1 VSTEGEESNVNDLER
16 QLTDYIA
23 AHEQDSI
30 DLLRDL
36 VNCDSGTYNKDEAD
50 RASGILANAI
60 GGLGFD
66 VEQVPQEKFGAHVVA
81 RKRGTGDRNLL
92 FVGHFDTVFPA
103 GTVAERPFTI
113 DGDRATGPGVYDM
126 KGGLVVLLA
135 ALSALKEANA
145 PVWNDVN
152 MTVIFNSDEEILSPT
167 SSPIIEAEAKKADT
181 SCILEPARPGGEY
194 TFQRKGAGLYK
205 MTTHGR
211 AAHSGG
217 QPEKGR
223 SAVEELAQKIIRL
236 HELIN
241 FDTGTTVNVGV
252 IRGGMRPNVVAEQAE
267 CEFDL
272 RVYTH
277 AEREKAEKRFQEIVD
292 MQFVPD
298 TTTELSGSMMFPPV
312 EFNERNEKLFGLV
325 KESGNKL
332 GLDLKSIVT
341 GGGSDG
347 NVTGQHTLLMDGMGV
362 EGDGAHSD
370 REFIYLPSIV
380 RRASVLALFL
390 NAWPDRIDTI

>member
-1 VSTEGEESNVNDLER
+1 MTPDEKKMIES
-16 QLTDYIA
+16 IA
-23 AHEQDSI
+23 AREQHWI
-30 DLLRDL
+30 DLLEQL
-36 VNCDSGTYNKDEAD
+36 VNCDSGTWNKEESD
-50 RASGILANAI
+50 RCSDILAAAI
-60 GGLGFD
+60 GELGFE
-66 VEQVPQEKFGAHVVA
+66 VEQLPQEKVGAHVVA
-81 RKRGTGDRNLL
+81 RKPGTGDLSLL

-103 GTVAERPFTI
+103 GTVAKRPFTI

-135 ALSALKEANA
+135 ALTALKESDAK
-145 PVWNDVN
+145 VWNEVN
-152 MTVIFNSDEEILSPT
+152 LTVIFNSDEEVLSPT
-167 SSPIIEAEAKKADT
+167 SSPIIAAEAKKVDT
-181 SCILEPARPGGEY
+181 SCILEPARAGGEY

-205 MTTHGR
+205 MTVKGR

-217 QPEKGR
+217 APEKGR
-223 SAVEELAQKIIRL
+223 SAVEELSQKIIRL

-252 IRGGMRPNVVAEQAE
+252 IRGGIRPNVVAEEAE

-277 AEREKAEKRFQEIVD
+277 DEREKAEKRFQEIVE

-298 TTTELSGSMMFPPV
+298 TTTELTGGMMFPPV
-312 EFNERNEKLFGLV
+312 EHSERNEKLFGVV
-325 KESGNKL
+325 KDAGKKL
-332 GLDLKSIVT
+332 GLDLPSVVT

-347 NVTGQHTLLMDGMGV
+347 NVTGQYTLLMDGMGV

-370 REFIYLPSIV
+370 REFIVLSSVV
-380 RRASVLALFL
+380 RRAQVLTLFL
-390 NAWPDRIDTI
+390 NDWPGRVGDI

>member
-1 VSTEGEESNVNDLER
+1 MNELEQ

-23 AHEQDSI
+23 SREQGWI

-50 RASGILANAI
+50 RCSGILAREI
-60 GGLGFD
+60 GNLGFE

-81 RKRGTGDRNLL
+81 RKKGTGDRNLL

-113 DGDRATGPGVYDM
+113 NDDIATGPGVYDM
-126 KGGLVVLLA
+126 KGGLVILLA

-145 PVWNDVN
+145 KIWNEVN
-152 MTVIFNSDEEILSPT
+152 LTVIFNSDEEILSPT

-205 MTTHGR
+205 MTVHGR

-217 QPEKGR
+217 APEKGR

-236 HELIN
+236 HEMIN
-241 FDTGTTVNVGV
+241 FETGTTVNVGV
-252 IRGGMRPNVVAEQAE
+252 IRGGLRPNVVAEKAE
-267 CEFDL
+267 AEFDL

-298 TTTELSGSMMFPPV
+298 TSTELSGGMMFPPV
-312 EFNERNEKLFGLV
+312 EHSERNEQLFGLV
-325 KESGNKL
+325 KEAGNKL
-332 GLDLKSIVT
+332 GLDLQSIIT

-347 NVTGQHTLLMDGMGV
+347 NVTGQHTLLIDGMGV

-370 REFIYLPSIV
+370 REFIYLSSVV
-380 RRASVLALFL
+380 RRAKVLALFL
-390 NAWPDRIDTI
+390 NDWPERIGEI

>member
-1 VSTEGEESNVNDLER
+1 MKGAEMNELE
-16 QLTDYIA
+16 QKMTDYIA
-23 AHEQDSI
+23 SREQDWI
-30 DLLRDL
+30 DLLREL

-50 RASGILANAI
+50 RASGILAKAI
-60 GGLGFD
+60 GDLGFE
-66 VEQVPQEKFGAHVVA
+66 VEQVPQEKYGAHVVA
-81 RKRGTGDRNLL
+81 RKKGTGDRSLL
-92 FVGHFDTVFPA
+92 FVGHFDTVFPE
-103 GTVAERPFTI
+103 GTVAKRPFTI

-135 ALSALKEANA
+135 TLSALKEANA
-145 PVWNDVN
+145 KVWNEVN
-152 MTVIFNSDEEILSPT
+152 LTVIFNSDEEILSPT
-167 SSPIIEAEAKKADT
+167 SSPLIEAEAKKADT

-205 MTTHGR
+205 MTVHGR

-217 QPEKGR
+217 APEKGR
-223 SAVEELAQKIIRL
+223 SAVEELSQKIIRL
-236 HELIN
+236 HEMIN

-252 IRGGMRPNVVAEQAE
+252 IRGGLRPNVVAEQAE
-267 CEFDL
+267 AEFDL

-277 AEREKAEKRFQEIVD
+277 AEREKAEARFQEIID

-298 TTTELSGSMMFPPV
+298 TTTEWSGGMMFPPV
-312 EFNERNEKLFGLV
+312 EYSERNEKLFGVV
-325 KESGNKL
+325 KDAGKKL
-332 GLDLKSIVT
+332 GLDLPSIVT

-370 REFIYLPSIV
+370 REFIVLSSVV
-380 RRASVLALFL
+380 RRAQVLALFL
-390 NAWPDRIDTI
+390 NDWPERIGEI

>member
-1 VSTEGEESNVNDLER
+1 MSPDEQKMLDF
-16 QLTDYIA
+16 IA
-23 AHEQDSI
+23 SREPEWI
-30 DLLRDL
+30 DLLEHL

-60 GGLGFD
+60 GSLGFE
-66 VEQVPQEKFGAHVVA
+66 VEQLPQENVGAHVVA
-81 RKRGTGDRNLL
+81 RKKGTGDKSLL

-113 DGDRATGPGVYDM
+113 DGDRATGPGIYDM
-126 KGGLVVLLA
+126 KGGLVVLIA
-135 ALSALKEANA
+135 ALSALRDANA
-145 PVWNDVN
+145 KIWDEVN
-152 MTVIFNSDEEILSPT
+152 LTVIFNSDEEILSPT
-167 SSPIIEAEAKKADT
+167 SSSIITEEAKKAHT
-181 SCILEPARPGGEY
+181 SCVLEPARAGGEY

-205 MTTHGR
+205 MSVRGR

-217 QPEKGR
+217 APEKGR

-236 HELIN
+236 HEMIN
-241 FDTGTTVNVGV
+241 FDTGTTVNVGM
-252 IRGGMRPNVVAEQAE
+252 IRGGIRPNVVAEQAE

-277 AEREKAEKRFQEIVD
+277 AEREKAEQRFQEIVD

-298 TTTELSGSMMFPPV
+298 TTTELTGGMMFPPV
-312 EFNERNEKLFGLV
+312 EHSERNEQLFGVV
-325 KESGNKL
+325 KDAGKKL
-332 GLDLKSIVT
+332 GLDLQSIVT

-347 NVTGQHTLLMDGMGV
+347 NVTGQYTLLMDGMGV

-370 REFIYLPSIV
+370 REFIVLSSIV
-380 RRASVLALFL
+380 RRAQVLALFL
-390 NAWPDRIDTI
+390 NDWPDRIDEIQASSQNH

>member
-1 VSTEGEESNVNDLER
+1 MTPEE
-16 QLTDYIA
+16 QQMTDYIA
-23 AHEQDSI
+23 SREQDWI
-30 DLLRDL
+30 DLLREL
-36 VNCDSGTYNKDEAD
+36 VNCDSGTYNKAEAD
-50 RASGILANAI
+50 RASGVLAKAI
-60 GGLGFD
+60 GDLGFE
-66 VEQVPQEKFGAHVVA
+66 VEQHPQEQFGAHVVA
-81 RKRGTGDRNLL
+81 RKKGTGDRSLL

-103 GTVAERPFTI
+103 GTVSQRPFTI

-145 PVWNDVN
+145 KVWNEVN
-152 MTVIFNSDEEILSPT
+152 LTVIFNSDEEILSPT

-205 MTTHGR
+205 MTVHGR

-217 QPEKGR
+217 APEKGR
-223 SAVEELAQKIIRL
+223 SAVEELSQKIIRL
-236 HELIN
+236 HEMIN

-252 IRGGMRPNVVAEQAE
+252 IRGGLRPNVVAEQAE
-267 CEFDL
+267 AEFDL

-277 AEREKAEKRFQEIVD
+277 AEREKAETRFQEIMD

-298 TTTELSGSMMFPPV
+298 TTTEWSGGMMFPPV
-312 EFNERNEKLFGLV
+312 EYSERNEKLFGVV
-325 KESGNKL
+325 KDAGKKL
-332 GLDLKSIVT
+332 GLDLPSIVT

-370 REFIYLPSIV
+370 REFIVLSSVV
-380 RRASVLALFL
+380 RRAQVLTLFL
-390 NAWPDRIDTI
+390 NDWPERIGEI

>member
-1 VSTEGEESNVNDLER
+1 MKGAEMNELE
-16 QLTDYIA
+16 QKMTDYIA
-23 AHEQDSI
+23 SREQDWI
-30 DLLRDL
+30 DLLREL

-50 RASGILANAI
+50 RASGILAKAI
-60 GGLGFD
+60 GDLGFE
-66 VEQVPQEKFGAHVVA
+66 VEQVPQEKYGAHVVA
-81 RKRGTGDRNLL
+81 RKKGTGDRSLL
-92 FVGHFDTVFPA
+92 FVGHFDTVFPE
-103 GTVAERPFTI
+103 GTVAKRPFTI

-135 ALSALKEANA
+135 TLSALKEANA
-145 PVWNDVN
+145 KVWNEVN
-152 MTVIFNSDEEILSPT
+152 LTVIFNSDEEILSPT

-205 MTTHGR
+205 MTVHGR

-217 QPEKGR
+217 APEKGR
-223 SAVEELAQKIIRL
+223 SAVEELSQKIIRL
-236 HELIN
+236 HEMIN

-252 IRGGMRPNVVAEQAE
+252 IRGGLRPNVVAEQAE
-267 CEFDL
+267 AEFDL

-277 AEREKAEKRFQEIVD
+277 AEREKAEARFQEIID

-298 TTTELSGSMMFPPV
+298 TTTEWSGGMMFPPV
-312 EFNERNEKLFGLV
+312 EYSERNEKLFGVV
-325 KESGNKL
+325 KDAGKKL
-332 GLDLKSIVT
+332 GLDLPSIVT

-370 REFIYLPSIV
+370 REFIVLSSVV
-380 RRASVLALFL
+380 RRAQVLALFL
-390 NAWPDRIDTI
+390 NDWPERIGEI

>member
-1 VSTEGEESNVNDLER
+1 MNPLEQQMTE
-16 QLTDYIA
+16 YIKSR
-23 AHEQDSI
+23 EQDWI

-36 VNCDSGTYNKDEAD
+36 VNCDSGTYNKPEVD
-50 RASGILANAI
+50 RCSGILAKAI
-60 GGLGFD
+60 GDLGFEF
-66 VEQVPQEKFGAHVVA
+66 EQVPQENLGAHVVA
-81 RKRGTGDRNLL
+81 RKPGTGDKSLL

-135 ALSALKEANA
+135 ALSALKEADA
-145 PVWNDVN
+145 KVWNETN
-152 MTVIFNSDEEILSPT
+152 LTVIFNSDEEILSPT
-167 SSPIIEAEAKKADT
+167 SSPIITEEAKKADT
-181 SCILEPARPGGEY
+181 SCILEPARAGGEY

-205 MTTHGR
+205 MTVHGR

-217 QPEKGR
+217 APEKGR
-223 SAVEELAQKIIRL
+223 SAVEELSQKIIRL
-236 HELIN
+236 HEMIN

-252 IRGGMRPNVVAEQAE
+252 IRGGIRPNVVAEQAE

-277 AEREKAEKRFQEIVD
+277 AEREKAEKRFQEIVE
-292 MQFVPD
+292 MQFIPD

-312 EFNERNEKLFGLV
+312 EYNERNEKLFGVV
-325 KESGNKL
+325 KDAGKKL
-332 GLDLKSIVT
+332 GLDLPSIVT

-347 NVTGQHTLLMDGMGV
+347 NVTGQYTLLMDGMGV

-370 REFIYLPSIV
+370 REFIVLSSVV
-380 RRASVLALFL
+380 RRAQVLALFL
-390 NAWPDRIDTI
+390 NDWPDRIEGI

>member
-1 VSTEGEESNVNDLER
+1 MSISQMEQQMAS
-16 QLTDYIA
+16 YIQSR
-23 AHEQDSI
+23 EQDWI
-30 DLLRDL
+30 DLLEEL
-36 VNCDSGTYNKDEAD
+36 VNCDSGTYNKDEAN
-50 RASGILANAI
+50 RASGILAKAI
-60 GGLGFD
+60 GDLGFE
-66 VEQVPQEKFGAHVVA
+66 VEQVPQEKFGSHVVA
-81 RKRGTGDRNLL
+81 RKAGTGDRSLL

-135 ALSALKEANA
+135 AFNALKEAGA
-145 PVWNDVN
+145 KVWDEVN
-152 MTVIFNSDEEILSPT
+152 ITVIFNSDEEILSPT
-167 SSPIIEAEAKKADT
+167 SSPLIEAEAKKVDT

-194 TFQRKGAGLYK
+194 TFQRKGAGIYK

-217 QPEKGR
+217 APEKGR

-252 IRGGMRPNVVAEQAE
+252 IRGGMRPNVVAERAE

-277 AEREKAEKRFQEIVD
+277 DEREKAEKRFQEIVD

-298 TTTELSGSMMFPPV
+298 TTTELSGGMMFPPV
-312 EFNERNEKLFGLV
+312 EHSPRNEKLFGLI
-325 KESGNKL
+325 KEAGNKL
-332 GLDLKSIVT
+332 GLDLQSVVT

-347 NVTGQHTLLMDGMGV
+347 NVTGQHTLLIDGMGV

-370 REFIYLPSIV
+370 REFIVLSSVV
-380 RRASVLALFL
+380 RRAQVLALFL
-390 NAWPDRIDTI
+390 NEWPERIGDL

>member
-1 VSTEGEESNVNDLER
+1 M
-16 QLTDYIA
+16 TDYISSR
-23 AHEQDSI
+23 EQDWI

-50 RASGILANAI
+50 RASSILAKAI
-60 GGLGFD
+60 GELGFEVD
-66 VEQVPQEKFGAHVVA
+66 QHPQEKFGNHVVA
-81 RKRGTGDRNLL
+81 RKQGTGDRNLL

-145 PVWNDVN
+145 KVWNEVN
-152 MTVIFNSDEEILSPT
+152 LTVIFNSDEEILSPT
-167 SSPIIEAEAKKADT
+167 SSPLIEAEAKKADT
-181 SCILEPARPGGEY
+181 SCILEPARAGGEY

-205 MTTHGR
+205 MTVHGR

-217 QPEKGR
+217 APEKGR

-252 IRGGMRPNVVAEQAE
+252 IRGGLRPNVVAEQAE
-267 CEFDL
+267 AEFDL

-277 AEREKAEKRFQEIVD
+277 AEREKAEKRFQEIMD

-298 TTTELSGSMMFPPV
+298 TITEWSGGMMFPPV
-312 EFNERNEKLFGLV
+312 EYSERNEKLFGVV
-325 KESGNKL
+325 KDAGEKL
-332 GLDLKSIVT
+332 GLELPSVVT

-370 REFIYLPSIV
+370 REFIVLSSVV
-380 RRASVLALFL
+380 RRAQVLALFL
-390 NAWPDRIDTI
+390 NDWPDRVGQI

>member
-1 VSTEGEESNVNDLER
+1 MALNELDRHVADYVESREADW
-16 QLTDYIA
+16 
-23 AHEQDSI
+23 I

-50 RASGILANAI
+50 RAGDILAKAI
-60 GGLGFD
+60 GNLGFN
-66 VEQVPQEKFGAHVVA
+66 VERSRQEKFGDHVIA
-81 RKRGTGDRNLL
+81 RKHGSGDRRLL
-92 FVGHFDTVFPA
+92 FIGHFDTVFPR

-113 DGDRATGPGVYDM
+113 DGERATGPGVYDM

-135 ALSALKEANA
+135 ALSALKNANA
-145 PVWNDVN
+145 NIWNDVN
-152 MTVIFNSDEEILSPT
+152 MTAIFNSDEEILSPT
-167 SSPIIEAEAKKADT
+167 SGPIITEDAKKADT
-181 SCILEPARPGGEY
+181 ACVLEPARPGGEY

-205 MTTHGR
+205 MSVAGR

-217 QPEKGR
+217 APDKGR
-223 SAVEELAQKIIRL
+223 SAVEELAQKITRL
-236 HELIN
+236 HQMIN
-241 FDTGTTVNVGV
+241 WDTGTTVNVGV
-252 IRGGMRPNVVAEQAE
+252 IRGGLRPNVVAEHAE

-277 AEREKAEKRFQEIVD
+277 AEREKAERRFQEIVE

-298 TTTELSGSMMFPPV
+298 TTTELSGSMLFPPV
-312 EFNERNEKLFGLV
+312 EYHPRNEKLFSFVQEAGR
-325 KESGNKL
+325 KL

-347 NVTGQHTLLMDGMGV
+347 NVAGQYAPLIDGAGV

-370 REFIYLPSIV
+370 REFMYLPSIV
-380 RRASVLALFL
+380 RRAQVLALFL
-390 NAWPDRIDTI
+390 NAWPEMIAELDALES